1 MKKKLIF
8 IVIWFLFAYTLKH
21 LNFLPLDFNTV
32 KDFFIV
38 NKNYA
43 FLLIIALWI
52 VRLLFFIPGTTLM
65 ILSGICF
72 GPIESL
78 LLSTVGQI
86 LSGTLV
92 YLFSRSFTD
101 NKVKRFLDNQYPAF
115 NDLLVTYNYKFLAL
129 GMICP
134 IAPTDII
141 CFLSASVGIKYST
154 YILTIIIANIPL
166 RMLYSFVGISL
177 LESKLGMALVIITFV
192 LVATISIK
200 VWTTLKQ
207 KPEQKNCRNSC

>member
-1 MKKKLIF
+1 MDSETF
-8 IVIWFLFAYTLKH
+8 ILY
-21 LNFLPLDFNTV
+21 PRYYSYDFKWNMLWSHR
-32 KDFFIV
+32 KFI
-38 NKNYA
+38 
-43 FLLIIALWI
+43 IINS
-52 VRLLFFIPGTTLM
+52 RK
-65 ILSGICF
+65 
-72 GPIESL
+72 
-78 LLSTVGQI
+78 I

-92 YLFSRSFTD
+92 YLFSRSFTN

-115 NDLLVTYNYKFLAL
+115 NDLLATYIYKFLAL

-154 YILTIIIANIPL
+154 YILTIIIANTPL

-177 LESKLGMALVIITFV
+177 LESKLGKALVIITFV

>member
-1 MKKKLIF
+1 MKNKF
-8 IVIWFLFAYTLKH
+8 IIIAIWFLFVYILKH
-21 LNFLPLDFNTV
+21 FDLLTLDLNTV
-32 KDFFIV
+32 KEFIIE

-43 FLLIIALWI
+43 LLLFISLWI

-72 GPIESL
+72 DSIDSL
-78 LLSTVGQI
+78 ILSTVGQI

-92 YLFSRSFTD
+92 YLFSISFTG
-101 NKVKRFLDNQYPAF
+101 NKVKHFLDSRYPMY
-115 NDLLVTYNYKFLAL
+115 NDLLATYNYKFLAI

-141 CFLSASVGIKYST
+141 CFLSASAGIKYST

-166 RMLYSFVGISL
+166 RMLYSYVGISL
-177 LESKLGMALVIITFV
+177 LESKFGLVFVIISLV

-200 VWTTLKQ
+200 IWNTLKE
-207 KPEQKNCRNSC
+207 KPETELQQY